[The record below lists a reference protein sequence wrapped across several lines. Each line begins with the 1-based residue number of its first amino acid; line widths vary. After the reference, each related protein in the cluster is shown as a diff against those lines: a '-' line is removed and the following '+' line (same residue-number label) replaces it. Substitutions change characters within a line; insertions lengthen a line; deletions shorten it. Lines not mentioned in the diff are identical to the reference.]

1 MNLDRGEYTENLT
14 YDLNGNIG
22 TLKRKGRQFP
32 GYTAPENMDDLAYV
46 YSGNRLTKVDDLSLN
61 PSGYPIGGKAFGY
74 DGNGNMTVQEDK
86 GLSIAYNYLNLP
98 QNILSPQGIT
108 AYVYS
113 ADGTKVKKTAG
124 SKIVDYLTG
133 FQYEN
138 STLQFFPTSEGYFDV
153 VKNKYIYN
161 YTDHLG
167 NVRLS
172 YMGSGSGVEIIEES
186 NYYPFGLKHEGYNT
200 SVGNAAYQYKYNGK
214 ELQETG
220 MYDYGA
226 RMYMPDI
233 GRWGVIDNKAEK
245 YNFISP
251 YNYAANNPIMFID
264 PDGNEIIFVLTKNGE
279 TVGQLTYRKGNFYY
293 TDGDR
298 KGQKYDGRNQSASPN
313 LFRLARVY
321 RKIERSNNTILKDRL
336 HTLENSENKHYIF
349 DPQSPDQPSGMEGL
363 LGAGSK
369 SVYNF
374 ASKSEKK
381 RFEETE
387 GGSTK

>member
-1 MNLDRGEYTENLT
+1 
-14 YDLNGNIG
+14 
-22 TLKRKGRQFP
+22 
-32 GYTAPENMDDLAYV
+32 
-46 YSGNRLTKVDDLSLN
+46 
-61 PSGYPIGGKAFGY
+61 
-74 DGNGNMTVQEDK
+74 
-86 GLSIAYNYLNLP
+86 
-98 QNILSPQGIT
+98 
-108 AYVYS
+108 
-113 ADGTKVKKTAG
+113 
-124 SKIVDYLTG
+124 
-133 FQYEN
+133 
-138 STLQFFPTSEGYFDV
+138 
-153 VKNKYIYN
+153 
-161 YTDHLG
+161 
-167 NVRLS
+167 
-172 YMGSGSGVEIIEES
+172 MGSGSGVEIIEES